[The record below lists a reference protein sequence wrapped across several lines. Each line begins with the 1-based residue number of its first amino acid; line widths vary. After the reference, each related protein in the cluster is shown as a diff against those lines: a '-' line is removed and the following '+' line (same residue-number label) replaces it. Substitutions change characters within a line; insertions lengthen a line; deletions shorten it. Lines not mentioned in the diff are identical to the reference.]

1 MKTESE
7 RISVYILLH
16 NKTNKVVCNTVCSVI
31 TAVLY
36 TSLSL
41 LSLSVLG
48 GRRGSVLMPGNK
60 VSIDPVPLF
69 PFSTSLSYT

>member
-1 MKTESE
+1 M
-7 RISVYILLH
+7 
-16 NKTNKVVCNTVCSVI
+16 CNTVCSVI

-36 TSLSL
+36 ISLSL
-41 LSLSVLG
+41 LSLSVIG

>member
-1 MKTESE
+1 M
-7 RISVYILLH
+7 
-16 NKTNKVVCNTVCSVI
+16 CNTVCSVI

-69 PFSTSLSYT
+69 PFSTILSYT